1 MAILKKALSTAKK
14 ALAPPK
20 TLSKSTP
27 QRDAYGKVNGMVTS
41 GVGPYIPTPQR
52 DMYGEIKGVPTKG
65 IGPALPKALPANFG
79 EFVAGLQG
87 GSGGGGGGGGSFSAS
102 SMSASGGGGIPQP
115 TFSGGYQSPA
125 AREYGLTPEQEAMIQ
140 GDIEYKPRE
149 SALAA
154 ALAAAKATTKQGV
167 ETQQGYGTKQ
177 GENLKNIYDQL
188 TAALQQSASATG
200 GIFDSAKRGTQDVFE
215 QLLSR
220 QQNTKQGLDESMR
233 ANAEKLGLTAALD
246 DPQKRLQNTLA
257 ELQGFSTAQN
267 QNVQG
272 ALAAQG
278 ANEQAFAQR
287 GVTQAQ
293 NIGAQSQRDLSTQVA
308 DAVAQ
313 LQLQG
318 QGAELDYGRQQS
330 DLGMQKQSAVRKL
343 THDIQQARTAT
354 ERQDAE
360 DAFAR
365 YMQEQSMEMQRA
377 RLGFDVDKANQG
389 YNLDMQKFQLDQQKA
404 NTSDP
409 LERAKL
415 QAQIDNLNSSTSKNL
430 GLTGGSTDKPTN
442 TALERFYASPQSGYW
457 GSEGAGPLF
466 RQDVNSIITG
476 AAQSARDA
484 AAGGATG
491 IQADPYTIAQSY
503 IANHPG
509 KNPDALR
516 AALQLYYGK
525 K

>member
-1 MAILKKALSTAKK
+1 MAILKTALSTAKK
-14 ALAPPK
+14 ALGLKAPPAPPK
-20 TLSKSTP
+20 TLSNLGLNPKNTVNRVDKNPLLDVGGGDWGTP
-27 QRDAYGKVNGMVTS
+27 A
-41 GVGPYIPTPQR
+41 PQ
-52 DMYGEIKGVPTKG
+52 
-65 IGPALPKALPANFG
+65 KALPANFG
-79 EFVAGLQG
+79 AFVAGLQG
-87 GSGGGGGGGGSFSAS
+87 G
-102 SMSASGGGGIPQP
+102 SGGGGIPQP

-125 AREYGLTPEQEAMIQ
+125 ARQYGLTPEQEAMIQ

-188 TAALQQSASATG
+188 TAALQQSANATG

-287 GVTQAQ
+287 GVGQAQ
-293 NIGAQSQRDLSTQVA
+293 NIGAQSQKDLATQVA
-308 DAVAQ
+308 DAVAK

-389 YNLDMQKFQLDQQKA
+389 YQLDMQKFQLDQAKA
-404 NTSDP
+404 NTTDP
-409 LERAKL
+409 MERAKL
-415 QAQIDNLNSSTSKNL
+415 QAQIDNLNSSTQKNL
-430 GLTGGSTDKPTN
+430 SGAGGAGANTN
-442 TALERFYASPQSGYW
+442 TALERFLNSPQAGYW
-457 GSEGAGPLF
+457 DSTAGPNV
-466 RQDVNSIITG
+466 RNAVNQIITNSSNE
-476 AAQSARDA
+476 AINASS
-484 AAGGATG
+484 GGG
-491 IQADPYTIAQSY
+491 IGPSVDPYTLAQGY
-503 IANHPG
+503 IGNYPSL
-509 KNPDALR
+509 NPQALR
-516 AALQLYYGK
+516 SALQLYYGK